1 MISSKM
7 YIRPDQYETII
18 SLEIAKRE
26 AIELQNS
33 LEERVQT
40 LNSLIQFLRDEN
52 IEEAKNRLLKGRE

>member
-7 YIRPDQYETII
+7 YIHPDQYDAII

-26 AIELQNS
+26 AIELQKS

-52 IEEAKNRLLKGRE
+52 IEEAKNRLLKGR